1 MHITFYRSAI
11 CPRCHFA
18 KRYLA
23 EITSETPEI
32 IVENV
37 DIVTA
42 PIRAWKDGIRMV
54 PALKIDRR
62 ILSGMLLSRD
72 NIADFIAHRKS

>member
-1 MHITFYRSAI
+1 M
-11 CPRCHFA
+11 
-18 KRYLA
+18 
-23 EITSETPEI
+23 
-32 IVENV
+32 ENV

-54 PALKIDRR
+54 PALKIDTR

-72 NIADFIAHRKS
+72 NIADFIAHSKS